1 MESLWRDPHRP
12 ACDSTTPH
20 IRSAATQLT
29 VYRVPRDE
37 SRESRGG
44 ESRERPPISP
54 RRWREHDTHI
64 GSHHM
69 TSKYEERWKNDL
81 QRNHRAAVA
90 TCDVTML
97 VKVCPA
103 VRQALADCG
112 SGEWDSGH
120 AVRRA
125 VLVEVHRTRLVRP
138 RRGAVRGRYVS
149 TPQFRH
155 SAGDRPRH
163 PPRGRTPR
171 INGPDR
177 TAPATRTGDPADPRR
192 PGVAVG
198 ALGPRAPAAARR
210 PGGRGVRVRAGR
222 PPSDKMYLM
231 DVFHDM
237 MRGSKNRCT

>member
-120 AVRRA
+120 AVLRA

-138 RRGAVRGRYVS
+138 RRGAVRGRYVL
-149 TPQFRH
+149 
-155 SAGDRPRH
+155 RPKFGIPPGTGRAPH

-171 INGPDR
+171 INGPDP
-177 TAPATRTGDPADPRR
+177 TAAGHASGDPR
-192 PGVAVG
+192 PGRAWG
-198 ALGPRAPAAARR
+198 LGPTRG
-210 PGGRGVRVRAGR
+210 GGRYIPDPG
-222 PPSDKMYLM
+222 PSNDINSRRGATT
-231 DVFHDM
+231 HDM
-237 MRGSKNRCT
+237 GEFVSLVSRFGCELLLL

>member
-112 SGEWDSGH
+112 RQ
-120 AVRRA
+120 RR
-125 VLVEVHRTRLVRP
+125 VGLRSRRTARGSRRSSPYALSTPAP
-138 RRGAVRGRYVS
+138 RRGPRTLRF

-198 ALGPRAPAAARR
+198 ALGPRAPARR
-210 PGGRGVRVRAGR
+210 PGGAGTRR
-222 PPSDKMYLM
+222 PTAERQ
-231 DVFHDM
+231 DVLNGCVSRHDE
-237 MRGSKNRCT
+237 RF

>member
-125 VLVEVHRTRLVRP
+125 VLVEVHRTRLVYAR
-138 RRGAVRGRYVS
+138 A
-149 TPQFRH
+149 
-155 SAGDRPRH
+155 
-163 PPRGRTPR
+163 
-171 INGPDR
+171 
-177 TAPATRTGDPADPRR
+177 
-192 PGVAVG
+192 
-198 ALGPRAPAAARR
+198 APAAARSADVTFYAPNSAFR
-210 PGGRGVRVRAGR
+210 RGPAGAPRRTPRAAGRRGSTAPTAPPPATRAATRARAGR
-222 PPSDKMYLM
+222 GGWGPRAAGVATFLTRPSNDINSR
-231 DVFHDM
+231 
-237 MRGSKNRCT
+237 RGATDPRATIYG

>member
-138 RRGAVRGRYVS
+138 RRGAVRGRYVLRPKFGIPPG
-149 TPQFRH
+149 TGRARAAPPARPDAADQ
-155 SAGDRPRH
+155 RPRPH
-163 PPRGRTPR
+163 
-171 INGPDR
+171 
-177 TAPATRTGDPADPRR
+177 
-192 PGVAVG
+192 
-198 ALGPRAPAAARR
+198 RAGHANRR
-210 PGGRGVRVRAGR
+210 PGGPAPAGRGRGRAGAARARAGVRGSGGAGTRR
-222 PPSDKMYLM
+222 PTAERQ
-231 DVFHDM
+231 DVLNGCVSRHDE
-237 MRGSKNRCT
+237 RF

>member
-138 RRGAVRGRYVS
+138 RRGAVRGRYVLRPNSGIPPGTGRGTPRAAGRRGS
-149 TPQFRH
+149 TAPTAPR
-155 SAGDRPRH
+155 RPRE
-163 PPRGRTPR
+163 
-171 INGPDR
+171 
-177 TAPATRTGDPADPRR
+177 PATRRT
-192 PGVAVG
+192 
-198 ALGPRAPAAARR
+198 
-210 PGGRGVRVRAGR
+210 RAGR
-222 PPSDKMYLM
+222 AWPWARWGRARRRAAS
-231 DVFHDM
+231 
-237 MRGSKNRCT
+237 RGSGGAGTRRPTAERQDVLNGCVSRHDERF

>member
-103 VRQALADCG
+103 VR
-112 SGEWDSGH
+112 H
-120 AVRRA
+120 RRW
-125 VLVEVHRTRLVRP
+125 RT
-138 RRGAVRGRYVS
+138 
-149 TPQFRH
+149 
-155 SAGDRPRH
+155 
-163 PPRGRTPR
+163 
-171 INGPDR
+171 
-177 TAPATRTGDPADPRR
+177 
-192 PGVAVG
+192 VG
-198 ALGPRAPAAARR
+198 AESGTPVTPYGARFSSKFT
-210 PGGRGVRVRAGR
+210 VRA
-222 PPSDKMYLM
+222 
-231 DVFHDM
+231 
-237 MRGSKNRCT
+237 

>member
-138 RRGAVRGRYVS
+138 RRGAVRGRYVL
-149 TPQFRH
+149 
-155 SAGDRPRH
+155 RPKFGI
-163 PPRGRTPR
+163 PPGTGRGTPR
-171 INGPDR
+171 AAGRRGCADRNRPAQATTAPDR
-177 TAPATRTGDPADPRR
+177 TAAGPHANGDPR
-192 PGVAVG
+192 P
-198 ALGPRAPAAARR
+198 
-210 PGGRGVRVRAGR
+210 RAGR
-222 PPSDKMYLM
+222 GGYAPADRRATS
-231 DVFHDM
+231 
-237 MRGSKNRCT
+237 CT